1 MRRCSGRMTKPPA
14 YPFRYLA
21 MSNSRGTKQTAVA
34 NPTWRQQPVR
44 PEFPVAP
51 SPRQEPYLAIPLP
64 TVKNLLDNLPRRQP
78 GPPGS
83 ASRLPRPSQR
93 PRRSVKRYLGG
104 RIEEGKHKKSPKP
117 QVQCKWLKDSNFLAP
132 PRRIEGLRQGVRPFP
147 QPNLSP
153 FRNAWMTESVAR
165 VIQLIRDPAGRTQ
178 RKRKRA
184 RLMPRP

>member
-64 TVKNLLDNLPRRQP
+64 TVKNLLDNLPRRHP

-104 RIEEGKHKKSPKP
+104 AAE
-117 QVQCKWLKDSNFLAP
+117 
-132 PRRIEGLRQGVRPFP
+132 
-147 QPNLSP
+147 
-153 FRNAWMTESVAR
+153 T
-165 VIQLIRDPAGRTQ
+165 
-178 RKRKRA
+178 RKRIFRKSFSRPSKNFHPPDFITVFLTFWSPSRSQGSRRA
-184 RLMPRP
+184 SRIATKPRIARGFPGQTL

>member
-51 SPRQEPYLAIPLP
+51 SPRQEPYLAIPHP
-64 TVKNLLDNLPRRQP
+64 TVKNLLDNLPRRHP

-93 PRRSVKRYLGG
+93 PRRSVKRDLG
-104 RIEEGKHKKSPKP
+104 
-117 QVQCKWLKDSNFLAP
+117 KD
-132 PRRIEGLRQGVRPFP
+132 E
-147 QPNLSP
+147 
-153 FRNAWMTESVAR
+153 TES
-165 VIQLIRDPAGRTQ
+165 
-178 RKRKRA
+178 KRILQKSFAPLSKNFHLLDCTGFPGKALSRSCSGDHLKA
-184 RLMPRP
+184 SRIAIIPRIASGFPGQIL

>member
-51 SPRQEPYLAIPLP
+51 SPRQEPYLATPHP
-64 TVKNLLDNLPRRQP
+64 TVKNLLDNLPRRHP
-78 GPPGS
+78 GPPRF
-83 ASRLPRPSQR
+83 RLPASPSLPASPPFGEAVSRGNNQTGQAQKITQTTSSMQVVE
-93 PRRSVKRYLGG
+93 RRVFLGPATANRRLAA
-104 RIEEGKHKKSPKP
+104 RI
-117 QVQCKWLKDSNFLAP
+117 AP
-132 PRRIEGLRQGVRPFP
+132 TP

-165 VIQLIRDPAGRTQ
+165 PIQFTHATRRDGRSAKEKG
-178 RKRKRA
+178 RG
-184 RLMPRP
+184 

>member
-51 SPRQEPYLAIPLP
+51 SPRQEPYLATPHP
-64 TVKNLLDNLPRRQP
+64 TVKNLLDNLPRRHP

-104 RIEEGKHKKSPKP
+104 LAEKGKHKKSPKP
-117 QVQCKWLKDSNFLAP
+117 QVQCKWLKRMCFPSQFL
-132 PRRIEGLRQGVRPFP
+132 
-147 QPNLSP
+147 
-153 FRNAWMTESVAR
+153 
-165 VIQLIRDPAGRTQ
+165 DPKQACR
-178 RKRKRA
+178 RA
-184 RLMPRP
+184 RAPLPCIMHGITTPE